1 MGLRFVF
8 RLVRVSLIVIL
19 LFSLCVCRIKVVLVR
34 IRCVILGRIASM
46 DLMKFSVVG
55 FILFIGFIILVL
67 IVFF

>member
-19 LFSLCVCRIKVVLVR
+19 IFSLCVCRIEVVLVR
-34 IRCVILGRIASM
+34 IRCVILGRIVLM

-55 FILFIGFIILVL
+55 IILFIGFIILVL